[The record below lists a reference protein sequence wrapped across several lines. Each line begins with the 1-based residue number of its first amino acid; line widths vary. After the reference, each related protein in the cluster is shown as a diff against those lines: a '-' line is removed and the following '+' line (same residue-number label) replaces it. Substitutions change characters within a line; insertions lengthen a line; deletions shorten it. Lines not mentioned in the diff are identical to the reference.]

1 MRPFRADAVLFD
13 FDGTLT
19 KPLAIDFAAVREAVR
34 CPPDSFILEYVS
46 SLPQGAPRDEA
57 MAILERFELEGA
69 QRSEP
74 NESAETTV
82 PLLRDLG
89 LRLGIIT
96 RNSRASV
103 DAALARFA
111 GLRTID
117 FDVIVTRDDPVA
129 PKPFPGG
136 VLLAAERLGVPPE
149 RLLMV
154 GDYYLDVEAGK
165 AAGAVTVF
173 LTNGSNAPPDWAP
186 ASGLVPSS
194 EGNDPV
200 PDADFVIHR
209 LDELEAVVRLGL
221 PLPQGKLPNDL
232 LAIYLSDIKADDPSL
247 LVGAGVGED
256 VAALDIAGAEVLVVH
271 GDPITLASDD
281 LGRWAVLVN
290 ANDVATSGGEPRWF
304 LTTVLLP
311 PGTTASEALVLL
323 RQIAAA
329 SAAQGISLVGG
340 HTEITSAVTRPVVA
354 ATMAGTVRR
363 ADLRDR
369 RRVAAG
375 DHIVLTKRLAVEG
388 TALLAHE
395 LGERL
400 LALGMSGAE
409 LDACR
414 GFVERMSVVDDAR
427 IAASFA
433 GVTALHDVTE
443 GGLATALSELSVA
456 CGRRV
461 TVHRDRVPVY
471 PETQRLCDVLGID
484 PLGLIGSGS
493 LLLCCRAGES
503 AALVGALEASGI
515 EATVIG
521 EMGEPGQ
528 GVTAFDGSRAASW
541 PCFARDEAARLL

>member
-46 SLPQGAPRDEA
+46 GLPQGPLRDQA
-57 MAILERFELEGA
+57 MAILDRFELEGA

-82 PLLRDLG
+82 LRLRELG
-89 LRLGIIT
+89 LRVGIIT
-96 RNSRASV
+96 RNSRLSV
-103 DAALARFA
+103 DAAFARFA
-111 GLRTID
+111 GLRATD
-117 FDVIVTRDDPVA
+117 FDVIVTRNDPVA
-129 PKPFPGG
+129 PKPFPDG
-136 VLLAAERLGVPPE
+136 VLLAAERMGVAPE

-165 AAGAVTVF
+165 AAGGVTVF
-173 LTNGSNAPPDWAP
+173 LTNDSDTAPEWAP
-186 ASGLVPSS
+186 GNGPPSR

-232 LAIYLSDIKADDPSL
+232 LATYLSDIKADDPSI

-256 VAALDIAGAEVLVVH
+256 IAALDIAGDEVLVVH

-281 LGRWAVLVN
+281 IGRWAVLVN
-290 ANDVATSGGEPRWF
+290 ANDIATSGGEPRWF
-304 LTTVLLP
+304 LATVLLP
-311 PGTTASEALVLL
+311 PETTASGALVLL
-323 RQIAAA
+323 RQISTAAA
-329 SAAQGISLVGG
+329 AQSVSLVGG
-340 HTEITSAVTRPVVA
+340 HTEITSAITRPVIA
-354 ATMAGTVRR
+354 GAMAGTVRR
-363 ADLRDR
+363 ADLRDK

-388 TALLAHE
+388 TALLAHQ

-443 GGLATALSELSVA
+443 GGLATALSELGVA

-471 PETQRLCDVLGID
+471 PETQRLCHLLGID

-521 EMGEPGQ
+521 EMGEPGE

-541 PCFARDEAARLL
+541 PRFARDEAARLL